1 MAEQDVNVASA
12 KAKYIKVPP
21 RKIARLA
28 RECVGVKV
36 STVKPTLSFYPQKAA
51 RVLLKVV
58 ASAEANLKQ
67 KGQAVEDAVVR
78 SISVDK
84 GMSYKRLIYRAKG
97 RADRKEVKT
106 AHISVEVGSAV
117 VRPAKKVTSAKKVA
131 PKTTKAPAPTTKA
144 AQKPEQKSSQKEK
157 S

>member
-117 VRPAKKVTSAKKVA
+117 VRPAKKMA
-131 PKTTKAPAPTTKA
+131 PKTTKTTKTTATATKA

>member
-1 MAEQDVNVASA
+1 MAEEVSITASA
-12 KAKYIKVPP
+12 RAKFIKVPR

-28 RECVGVKV
+28 RECIGARV
-36 STVKPTLSFYPQKAA
+36 SLVKPTLSFYPQKAA

-58 ASAEANLKQ
+58 ASAEANLKE

-106 AHISVEVGSAV
+106 SHISVEVGPV
-117 VRPAKKVTSAKKVA
+117 VKGGAGKKKKALAKVA
-131 PKTTKAPAPTTKA
+131 LENAEVKVLKK
-144 AQKPEQKSSQKEK
+144 KSSEKKE